1 MAASDLATELAKE
14 GFRFESPSMEVRVTE
29 AILRQLEDPSG
40 DVSAL
45 ALKCLGLISGRIG
58 NACLKTV
65 LEKLMAQMVAGKQ
78 PGSDD
83 AALGLKTFIQE
94 TPASVADEVAVQLV
108 PQLSAAMNG
117 QESAARNNAVDVLL
131 ELTTRFPAS
140 IPDPSSL
147 KNQLLMQLP
156 VFKKRAVQC
165 LAQLAVSLSQSDLD
179 ELAASLYV
187 GGGKAAAT
195 ALLHLQALAA
205 VCNTIG
211 WRFGRHA
218 SHIIDFALEQLDGAG
233 EEEEERLEQ
242 SLHTLEAVVLQC
254 SGDAKPAA
262 AAILQATLKYDPNYD
277 EEDSGGEDGDGPS
290 APSDDEDDDGEDEF
304 SDDEDVSWKVRCA
317 AARLAGSA
325 TLKLLAPP
333 EQLYATLA
341 GPLVSRFKER
351 EAVVKSDVLAA
362 YIQLLQQVKA
372 QASSGDTASQQLLQ
386 RDLPSVVKAL
396 ARELGAGGKSA
407 KVKGDVFGVLQELAR
422 VDPSTVGAQLPAVL
436 AGVTT
441 ALADTSAASASLKLA
456 ALQFLTAALTE
467 ARGVNA
473 AALLPAL
480 PSVLQATLDRYYKV
494 AAAALRAV
502 AAAAP
507 ALAGEAPAG
516 AGDDKHDPASP
527 PAPALADAATAVL
540 ARLRPVDLD
549 QEVKE
554 GAIAAAAAL
563 LAALGDALG
572 LETQAVG
579 ELTREFAA
587 MPKARTS
594 KRAKLAQMLELLLER
609 VHGEST
615 ATAAIRA
622 FEQVALSSRP
632 LNLTPV
638 LEKLV
643 RDLTQLLKK
652 SSRSLR
658 LAALRTLKAL
668 VAREGASLPAD
679 VLAGVVAEAGTQL
692 SEAELMHA
700 GLALQLAVVAL
711 ESQPEAALEA
721 ARSKVLPGALT
732 LAASPLLQPSVLTAL
747 QSFFARLALASGDA
761 AAFAELRESLMQ
773 KGLTAA
779 GAALGGH
786 LALARC
792 VAALCALCA
801 TEDERVQGTLQH
813 LLHTLQ
819 GGKSEAAA
827 RRLALG
833 VLGEIGRG
841 RDLGQL
847 PQVHE
852 ALLSAL
858 SAEDVA
864 DAAATALGGAT
875 SGALGARLDP
885 LLGLVRDAAAT
896 PRLQYQLFRALAEV
910 LHSEA
915 AEELTPAQRQSV
927 LDLILAAV
935 AEEREESNAVLAGA
949 TSGALGARLDPL
961 LGLVRDAAATP
972 RLQYQLFRALAE
984 VLHSEAAEELTPA
997 QRQSVLDLILA
1008 AVAEEREE
1016 SNAVLAECLG
1026 TLAALGAGACTAI
1039 LTQPLQ
1045 SSSPGLRALALA
1057 AARHATV
1064 HLGARAAPSMDA
1076 VAGPM
1081 LACLNDPDLS
1091 VRHTAVLLLSSSAH
1105 ACPALVRPH
1114 VAGAQPF
1121 LLRLVVNLGPFKHTI
1136 DDGLEVRKAAF
1147 EALVVLLDACPAVLD
1162 MPAVHDALL
1171 SGLKDQYD
1179 VKVTSHILLTCLA
1192 ALEPDQ
1198 TTARLEALVEPL
1210 TATLTAKVKADAV
1223 KQEVDRND
1231 DLLRSCLRAVAALE
1245 RLPGC
1250 ATVAPW
1256 TAFISGV
1263 VQTPALKVLTTLDG
1277 QACDL
1282 PNVYN
1287 GQVIRRCIDL
1297 GDGLYCPV
1305 ESGQYKLCADQGSSI
1320 SRWTAC
1326 NPATQARSG
1335 AGDIGQGNIPVVPTR
1350 IRKLRDGTVC
1360 PLPFVDVDRNVLTD
1374 CVAAGGDEVCPSLP
1388 GRRACAPQTTARD
1401 KAMLAPLMFAPR
1413 TTEDG
1418 APCALPFVQGG
1429 SIYMDCLTSSVDGG
1443 RGNSSAHGFCP
1454 TEAALGAGTLTN
1466 SSIALSPCSP
1476 ALASTPLLD
1485 FDAGDA
1491 FLNRTQ
1497 PGGLTM
1503 MCVLDPRLDEEGWPC
1518 QEGLTCLPLEG
1529 STGYA
1534 EFNNLGFCSETPLGG
1549 VFNSFEPLAFY
1560 PLTSAQGLNSLLL
1573 PPYTGTARNIE
1584 FDLDFDFNQTV
1595 KCEKELGSRIKLE
1608 PVPYATTGFFAVNL
1622 WFAVEP
1628 SIPLMGL
1635 KWLFSH
1641 TDSDMVA
1648 IGLPNQVLIF
1658 LARSSKTDGP
1668 LLVGLISDGKDAV
1681 ENPDEFVSVQTD
1693 GTTFAGPDNGT
1704 AIFTTDFLDG
1714 GWHMVTLTTEA
1725 GTGER
1730 GYSLYLDGAFAG
1742 SAAWAS
1748 PNTPP
1753 NQLPGGD
1760 PTRLSKPIQLCSSI
1774 DNDTANVFNG
1784 FLAHLSLFPEAL
1796 TPDAVAALY
1805 ESYVENSTQN

>member
-1 MAASDLATELAKE
+1 MSSVTLALILEKMGSRDKDFRYMAASDLATELAKE

-94 TPASVADEVAVQLV
+94 TPASVADEVAAQLV

-131 ELTTRFPAS
+131 ELATRFPAS

-179 ELAASLYV
+179 ELAASLYM
-187 GGGKAAAT
+187 GGSKATAT

-205 VCNTIG
+205 ICNTIG

-262 AAILQATLKYDPNYD
+262 AAILKATLKFIRYDPNYD
-277 EEDSGGEDGDGPS
+277 EEGSGGEDGDGPS
-290 APSDDEDDDGEDEF
+290 APSDDEDDDGLSEDEF

-333 EQLYATLA
+333 EQLYASLA

-372 QASSGDTASQQLLQ
+372 QASSGDTASKQLLQ

-422 VDPSTVGAQLPAVL
+422 VDPLTVGAQLPAVL

-507 ALAGEAPAG
+507 ALAGAAPAG
-516 AGDDKHDPASP
+516 AGGEKHDPASP

-594 KRAKLAQMLELLLER
+594 KRAKLSGGGAEVGAAGGAAAGPSAEVREMLELLLER

-679 VLAGVVAEAGTQL
+679 VLAEVVAEAGTQL

-779 GAALGGH
+779 GAAPGGH

-819 GGKSEAAA
+819 GGRSEAAA

-847 PQVHE
+847 PQVLE

-864 DAAATALGGAT
+864 DAAATALGSVT

-915 AEELTPAQRQSV
+915 AEELTPS
-927 LDLILAAV
+927 
-935 AEEREESNAVLAGA
+935 
-949 TSGALGARLDPL
+949 
-961 LGLVRDAAATP
+961 
-972 RLQYQLFRALAE
+972 
-984 VLHSEAAEELTPA
+984 

-1064 HLGARAAPSMDA
+1064 HLGARATPSMDG

-1114 VAGAQPF
+1114 VASAQPF
-1121 LLRLVVNLGPFKHTI
+1121 LLRLCQPDASLHTI

-1179 VKVTSHILLTCLA
+1179 VKVTSHILLTRLA

-1250 ATVAPW
+1250 AVVAPW

-1263 VQTPALKVLTTLDG
+1263 VQTPALKEKY
-1277 QACDL
+1277 A
-1282 PNVYN
+1282 
-1287 GQVIRRCIDL
+1287 
-1297 GDGLYCPV
+1297 
-1305 ESGQYKLCADQGSSI
+1305 A
-1320 SRWTAC
+1320 
-1326 NPATQARSG
+1326 AR
-1335 AGDIGQGNIPVVPTR
+1335 
-1350 IRKLRDGTVC
+1350 
-1360 PLPFVDVDRNVLTD
+1360 
-1374 CVAAGGDEVCPSLP
+1374 
-1388 GRRACAPQTTARD
+1388 
-1401 KAMLAPLMFAPR
+1401 
-1413 TTEDG
+1413 
-1418 APCALPFVQGG
+1418 
-1429 SIYMDCLTSSVDGG
+1429 
-1443 RGNSSAHGFCP
+1443 
-1454 TEAALGAGTLTN
+1454 
-1466 SSIALSPCSP
+1466 
-1476 ALASTPLLD
+1476 
-1485 FDAGDA
+1485 
-1491 FLNRTQ
+1491 
-1497 PGGLTM
+1497 
-1503 MCVLDPRLDEEGWPC
+1503 
-1518 QEGLTCLPLEG
+1518 
-1529 STGYA
+1529 
-1534 EFNNLGFCSETPLGG
+1534 
-1549 VFNSFEPLAFY
+1549 
-1560 PLTSAQGLNSLLL
+1560 
-1573 PPYTGTARNIE
+1573 
-1584 FDLDFDFNQTV
+1584 
-1595 KCEKELGSRIKLE
+1595 
-1608 PVPYATTGFFAVNL
+1608 
-1622 WFAVEP
+1622 
-1628 SIPLMGL
+1628 
-1635 KWLFSH
+1635 
-1641 TDSDMVA
+1641 
-1648 IGLPNQVLIF
+1648 
-1658 LARSSKTDGP
+1658 
-1668 LLVGLISDGKDAV
+1668 
-1681 ENPDEFVSVQTD
+1681 
-1693 GTTFAGPDNGT
+1693 
-1704 AIFTTDFLDG
+1704 
-1714 GWHMVTLTTEA
+1714 
-1725 GTGER
+1725 GER
-1730 GYSLYLDGAFAG
+1730 
-1742 SAAWAS
+1742 
-1748 PNTPP
+1748 
-1753 NQLPGGD
+1753 
-1760 PTRLSKPIQLCSSI
+1760 
-1774 DNDTANVFNG
+1774 
-1784 FLAHLSLFPEAL
+1784 E
-1796 TPDAVAALY
+1796 
-1805 ESYVENSTQN
+1805 